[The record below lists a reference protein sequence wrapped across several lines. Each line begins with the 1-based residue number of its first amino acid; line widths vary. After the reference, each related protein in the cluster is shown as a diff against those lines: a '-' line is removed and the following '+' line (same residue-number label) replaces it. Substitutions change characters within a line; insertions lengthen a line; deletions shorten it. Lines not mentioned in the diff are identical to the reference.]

1 MKRYTLLEILWVDSD
16 REDAW
21 KLVSDLDQKK
31 ELPMLCKSLGYF
43 LGESDHTID
52 IVQSHSYVGLPDEQI
67 NGRLRIP
74 KVAIKRKRVL
84 K

>member
-1 MKRYTLLEILWVDSD
+1 MKRYTLIELTWVDSD

-21 KLVSDLDQKK
+21 KLVSELDMKK
-31 ELPMLCKSLGYF
+31 EMPMLCKSVGYF
-43 LGESDHTID
+43 FAESDATID

-67 NGRLRIP
+67 HGRVRIP